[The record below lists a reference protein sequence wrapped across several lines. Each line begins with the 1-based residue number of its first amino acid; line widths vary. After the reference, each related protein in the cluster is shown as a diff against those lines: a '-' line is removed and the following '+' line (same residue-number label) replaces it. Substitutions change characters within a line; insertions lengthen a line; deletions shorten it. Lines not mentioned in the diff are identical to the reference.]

1 MSELTR
7 RGLLAATAACPVAV
21 MAQPASDL
29 FVVIAGE
36 GPRLNASVLAD
47 LQDHPDFALPTGKVR
62 LEALPWIAADL
73 REEVEAGMP
82 GVEVVLTN
90 LAGHALGAARDL
102 WQELPAGLLAPHVP
116 ELTPAGQLV
125 QERVGPTGLVIGTVP
140 GGPVLV
146 HRRSVLPVAP
156 RTAQELMDYVRQN
169 SKRFQYTR
177 PGQSRF
183 GQAFVVGLPYLLND
197 PDPLDPRRGWTETW
211 PYLVELGRHVA
222 YYPSSGAAAAE
233 EFLEGGV
240 DLAPVLL
247 GSYLLGMAQG
257 ILPPD
262 LICTPFDTA
271 PLLPHSLILAIPRGV
286 PAERRALAAPLAE
299 YLARPE
305 MQRRVFGRGLLP
317 GTGPLATDTLPG
329 DRLWT
334 AGLTPQLSA
343 ALAGRSI
350 APPLDPSARAY
361 MLRAWDELVGS
372 HYGEER

>member
-1 MSELTR
+1 MSALTR
-7 RGLLAATAACPVAV
+7 RGLLAATFPAAV
-21 MAQPASDL
+21 MAQPGSDL
-29 FVVIAGE
+29 FLVIAGE

-47 LQDHPDFALPTGKVR
+47 LHDHPDFTLPAGPVR
-62 LEALPWIAADL
+62 MEGLPWIAADL
-73 REEVEAGMP
+73 NDEVEAGLP
-82 GVEVVLTN
+82 GAEAVLTN

-102 WQELPAGLLAPHVP
+102 WQELPAGMLAAHVP
-116 ELTPAGQLV
+116 GLTAAGQVV
-125 QERVGPTGLVIGTVP
+125 QERVGPIGLVLGTVP

-146 HRRSVLPVAP
+146 HRRSVLPSAP
-156 RTAQELMDYVRQN
+156 RTARELMDYARQN
-169 SKRFQYTR
+169 PKRFQYTR

-222 YYPSSGAAAAE
+222 YYPSSGQAAAE

-247 GSYLLGMAQG
+247 GSYLLGMAQA
-257 ILPPD
+257 ILPAD
-262 LICTPFDTA
+262 LICTPFDAA

-286 PAERRALAAPLAE
+286 PPERRALAEPLAAF
-299 YLARPE
+299 LARPE

-334 AGLTPQLSA
+334 AGLTPELSA

-372 HYGEER
+372 HYGEDR